1 MSHKLSSL
9 FDDREALA
17 RDGEIELTEARSTI
31 SDSEWRRREAKG
43 NAELAKHGYD
53 TNGDLLGPVASQDI
67 MTTASTSV

>member
-43 NAELAKHGYD
+43 NAELANTD
-53 TNGDLLGPVASQDI
+53 
-67 MTTASTSV
+67 MTPTAICSAPLQVKIL